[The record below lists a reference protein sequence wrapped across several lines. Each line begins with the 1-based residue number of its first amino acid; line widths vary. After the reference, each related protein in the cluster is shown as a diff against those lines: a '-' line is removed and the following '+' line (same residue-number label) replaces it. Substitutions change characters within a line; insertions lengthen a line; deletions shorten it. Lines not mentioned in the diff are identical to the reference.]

1 MTPSPRVTAVIS
13 SALLIQQKT
22 GRMSIPLPPAKRYLA
37 RRVIVD
43 GQVKGLSLVELD
55 GDRIVVTPFAGETHS
70 TVLVDGTLIVDSQ
83 TGRVYME

>member
-1 MTPSPRVTAVIS
+1 
-13 SALLIQQKT
+13 
-22 GRMSIPLPPAKRYLA
+22 MSIPLPPAKRYLA

-55 GDRIVVTPFAGETHS
+55 GDRIVV
-70 TVLVDGTLIVDSQ
+70 DGTLIVDSQ